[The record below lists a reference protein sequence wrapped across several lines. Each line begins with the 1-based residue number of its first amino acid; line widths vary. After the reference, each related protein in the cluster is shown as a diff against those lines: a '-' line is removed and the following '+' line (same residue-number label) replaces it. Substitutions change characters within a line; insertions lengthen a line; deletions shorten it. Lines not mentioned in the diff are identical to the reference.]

1 MDGWSDLPTAT
12 QSASSPHGLTRWCPQ
27 LPLSLAQLTLG
38 TEPLKGPDGSAFT
51 SRLLSGRHAGM
62 DSLSP
67 ALRRS
72 GKSQMAE
79 PGPFPRAR
87 AAQMSGQSW
96 HRCPR
101 FLTCSPRAQG
111 SQAAAL
117 EAEPDH
123 RPWGRSLAGRRGPGQ
138 GAPGPGSTPGVSAM
152 SHRRARRGRWAGSG
166 ALGHLRE
173 DRGSKRAVQGFWVI
187 GRQGLECQLL
197 TASHGKAWSPPPG
210 I

>member
-12 QSASSPHGLTRWCPQ
+12 QSASSPRGLTRWCPQ
-27 LPLSLAQLTLG
+27 LPLSLVQLALG

-51 SRLLSGRHAGM
+51 SRLLNGRHAGM

-79 PGPFPRAR
+79 PGPFPRVR
-87 AAQMSGQSW
+87 EAQMSGQSW

-111 SQAAAL
+111 SKAAAL
-117 EAEPDH
+117 KLNQIT
-123 RPWGRSLAGRRGPGQ
+123 GRGEGAWQ
-138 GAPGPGSTPGVSAM
+138 GGGVQAKGLQGL
-152 SHRRARRGRWAGSG
+152 ARRLA
-166 ALGHLRE
+166 
-173 DRGSKRAVQGFWVI
+173 F
-187 GRQGLECQLL
+187 
-197 TASHGKAWSPPPG
+197 PP
-210 I
+210 